1 MFIDDDENLDDDN
14 FKDKDKKFILKLI
27 NKTDLPELGNIDFD
41 QKADVKMD

>member
-27 NKTDLPELGNIDFD
+27 NKIDLPELGNIDFD